1 MFLILCVQLQVWL
14 GVFDKI
20 IGEVAHQTAGEGG
33 KAFNFRAFVLRH
45 DPTQDLAGMSR
56 VLLRH
61 LTIVCDANPAIHAGD
76 LQSRL
81 IAQKGVAPPTVT
93 ACKAF
98 QQIAVL

>member
-1 MFLILCVQLQVWL
+1 MFLILCVQLQVGL

-33 KAFNFRAFVLRH
+33 KALNFRAFVFRH
-45 DPTQDLAGMSR
+45 DPTQDFAGMLR

-61 LTIVCDANPAIHAGD
+61 LTIVRDAHPAIHAGD
-76 LQSRL
+76 LQPRL

-93 ACKAF
+93 TCKAF
-98 QQIAVL
+98 QQIAVF